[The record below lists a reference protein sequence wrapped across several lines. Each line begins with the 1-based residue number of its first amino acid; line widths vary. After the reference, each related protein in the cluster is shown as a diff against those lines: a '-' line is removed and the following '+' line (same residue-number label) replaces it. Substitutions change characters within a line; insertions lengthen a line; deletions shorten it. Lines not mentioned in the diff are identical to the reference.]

1 MGEVGDMGEG
11 EDEPLLLPLSPTG
24 MPVAGL
30 PPQQHQHQQQQAS
43 HLCEHA
49 LCAGAVLGR
58 DAADSLGTGI
68 TATSLPATPTQ
79 REAPLGGGGG
89 EGADG
94 PSKEQ
99 ALLSSSLSSLSTR
112 KPWGIISQSA
122 CAAADAAGTEE
133 EGSISPPPHLFGL
146 FLDHS
151 ATASAQQVSRSGM
164 FMGSAASAL
173 SADAAAA
180 SAAAGPSVPL
190 SLHLIPP
197 PGESD
202 SLVDSPAAGLR
213 VSAAASSGAAASGA
227 AASGAA
233 ASGGASAVD
242 SGARES
248 GAESGRGIGSCTSS
262 TGESG
267 NNSVGAAPG
276 LIPAA
281 AAAAPAAAPAAA
293 TSAAAAAATAVA
305 AAEITVPR
313 SVSRSALRRPSS
325 AQSPLASNMR
335 HRRAAS
341 EARDFLHELG
351 ARRPAFM
358 NSAVNSGLRAAHH
371 GRSASVAVLSGAVGN
386 RRMGIEDAAKGGK
399 VADGASDSDSIAAGS
414 GSAGWEKLPGSTGSR
429 DDGGGGT
436 IQVATGRR
444 TRLGRHR
451 SSASL
456 EMPRRPL
463 TAEAW
468 QHVGEVDD
476 EVVGQEQVYLMQ
488 VELEQAQLPWVETV
502 PGQEQQQQ
510 PWQQKQQYQ
519 QRKSQQQ
526 QQPEQEWEEQQ
537 QQEQAASAGWT
548 QSVGESDLEERGL
561 QGQADVWVAEE
572 EDEEGEEGEEE
583 GGEEGQEDRLV
594 FMDYSSELAASD
606 ARGCS
611 GKPSDALAA
620 RSTPRDS
627 NPRNP
632 HSRTAARPSSA
643 SSSSASSSSSR
654 GHDSW
659 NSATLPHSAVPAAS
673 AYSASTH
680 PLSALPYQKKPVRP
694 SVSRPS
700 AARSSAS
707 PHDSWNSAA
716 ASFSAV
722 HPRNPTSA
730 FVSRPSAASAD
741 HDSWNTA
748 AQPASAIH
756 PRNSPSSLASRP
768 SAAAHDSWNDAA
780 LPPAFA
786 MSQPFSRTALR
797 SPPSLPHR
805 TNHLPLRSPRFP
817 LPSPRRPSP
826 SREAQNLALSG
837 RRPDMHLRIH
847 LGESDPD
854 SCADPLPLVTPG
866 PPSASSGP
874 SSAASCPAGNS
885 SGRWGQY
892 QSPRLPPLLSPHV
905 AASSPRF
912 DRLYDL
918 PHAKKSPL
926 PRDLVPDPWDS
937 PDRPPTHLD
946 RGPALPAVSAHG
958 PPPGLPANVPWE
970 DSDRHTAAYLLDRR
984 SENPAFPF
992 PEQLLQPPLERHFD
1006 RPQTAPDR
1014 SLPRRGSR
1022 NRLGERLGESGRFG
1036 PGRLRDLEEQEEWR
1050 EECGEEG
1057 WEDGMGGGGSSS
1069 SGTPGSAYSSAGM
1082 AHGSRKGERQGGYG
1096 NRQGMRYTGRWA
1108 GTGSF
1113 QERGGVGMGGVGMG
1127 GVGLGGVGMGGM
1139 GLVGRPEGGRGRYGG
1154 NEGGRGSGG
1163 MGGGKGSS
1171 SSSSSRGGEEHVV
1184 LVVVLTV
1191 GAMGIQMVRSGPM
1204 RMRQERE

>member
-1 MGEVGDMGEG
+1 
-11 EDEPLLLPLSPTG
+11 
-24 MPVAGL
+24 
-30 PPQQHQHQQQQAS
+30 
-43 HLCEHA
+43 
-49 LCAGAVLGR
+49 
-58 DAADSLGTGI
+58 
-68 TATSLPATPTQ
+68 
-79 REAPLGGGGG
+79 
-89 EGADG
+89 
-94 PSKEQ
+94 
-99 ALLSSSLSSLSTR
+99 
-112 KPWGIISQSA
+112 
-122 CAAADAAGTEE
+122 
-133 EGSISPPPHLFGL
+133 
-146 FLDHS
+146 
-151 ATASAQQVSRSGM
+151 M

-632 HSRTAARPSSA
+632 YIPYINNYVRT
-643 SSSSASSSSSR
+643 
-654 GHDSW
+654 
-659 NSATLPHSAVPAAS
+659 
-673 AYSASTH
+673 
-680 PLSALPYQKKPVRP
+680 
-694 SVSRPS
+694 
-700 AARSSAS
+700 
-707 PHDSWNSAA
+707 
-716 ASFSAV
+716 
-722 HPRNPTSA
+722 
-730 FVSRPSAASAD
+730 
-741 HDSWNTA
+741 
-748 AQPASAIH
+748 
-756 PRNSPSSLASRP
+756 
-768 SAAAHDSWNDAA
+768 
-780 LPPAFA
+780 
-786 MSQPFSRTALR
+786 
-797 SPPSLPHR
+797 
-805 TNHLPLRSPRFP
+805 
-817 LPSPRRPSP
+817 
-826 SREAQNLALSG
+826 
-837 RRPDMHLRIH
+837 
-847 LGESDPD
+847 
-854 SCADPLPLVTPG
+854 
-866 PPSASSGP
+866 
-874 SSAASCPAGNS
+874 
-885 SGRWGQY
+885 
-892 QSPRLPPLLSPHV
+892 
-905 AASSPRF
+905 
-912 DRLYDL
+912 
-918 PHAKKSPL
+918 
-926 PRDLVPDPWDS
+926 
-937 PDRPPTHLD
+937 
-946 RGPALPAVSAHG
+946 
-958 PPPGLPANVPWE
+958 
-970 DSDRHTAAYLLDRR
+970 
-984 SENPAFPF
+984 
-992 PEQLLQPPLERHFD
+992 
-1006 RPQTAPDR
+1006 
-1014 SLPRRGSR
+1014 
-1022 NRLGERLGESGRFG
+1022 
-1036 PGRLRDLEEQEEWR
+1036 
-1050 EECGEEG
+1050 
-1057 WEDGMGGGGSSS
+1057 
-1069 SGTPGSAYSSAGM
+1069 
-1082 AHGSRKGERQGGYG
+1082 
-1096 NRQGMRYTGRWA
+1096 
-1108 GTGSF
+1108 
-1113 QERGGVGMGGVGMG
+1113 
-1127 GVGLGGVGMGGM
+1127 
-1139 GLVGRPEGGRGRYGG
+1139 
-1154 NEGGRGSGG
+1154 
-1163 MGGGKGSS
+1163 
-1171 SSSSSRGGEEHVV
+1171 
-1184 LVVVLTV
+1184 
-1191 GAMGIQMVRSGPM
+1191 
-1204 RMRQERE
+1204 